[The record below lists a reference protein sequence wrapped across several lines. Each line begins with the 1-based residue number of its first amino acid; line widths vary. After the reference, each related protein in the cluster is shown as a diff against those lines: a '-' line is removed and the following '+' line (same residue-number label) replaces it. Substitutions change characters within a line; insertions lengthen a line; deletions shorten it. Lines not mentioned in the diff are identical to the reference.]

1 MNRFFLLSA
10 VLLIGGTAAFA
21 QATPGVTKRQV
32 NQQARIQEGVR
43 SGELTGREAARLQM
57 RQAKIRRDKQQA
69 KADGVVTPAERAK
82 LQKEQNRASRAIYR
96 QKHDAQKR

>member
-1 MNRFFLLSA
+1 MNRLFLLSA
-10 VLLIGGTAAFA
+10 ALLIGGATALA

-43 SGELTGREAARLQM
+43 SGELTGREAARLQA
-57 RQAKIRRDKQQA
+57 RQAKIQHDKRRA
-69 KADGVVTPAERAK
+69 KADGVVTPAERAR
-82 LQKEQNRASRAIYR
+82 LHAEQNRASRAIHR